1 MIDIDL
7 QYTAFPPTRY
17 AVGMKRSTVAAL
29 LFALAPITTVVRA
42 QTDAMPPENM
52 APMHED
58 AKPFK
63 RSTSL
68 TVTFDG
74 HTTTFSVEDLLKLP
88 QQTITAVNGD
98 TGKPVT
104 FSGPLVSDLLTKA
117 GLVASAET
125 HSLILHSS
133 VIATGA
139 DGYFVLYSAAEL
151 EQMFSSGKSI
161 VAVMQFDLP
170 VPSGIQLVNPLNV
183 KPARWV
189 HGLAS
194 LSVMSVAAT
203 K

>member
-1 MIDIDL
+1 
-7 QYTAFPPTRY
+7 
-17 AVGMKRSTVAAL
+17 MKRSTVAAL
-29 LFALAPITTVVRA
+29 LFALATTTTVMHS
-42 QTDAMPPENM
+42 QSTM

-58 AKPFK
+58 AKPIK

-74 HTTTFSVEDLLKLP
+74 RTTTFSVEELLKLP
-88 QQTITAVNGD
+88 QQTITAVDGH
-98 TGKPVT
+98 TGKSVT
-104 FSGPLVSDLLTKA
+104 FTGPLVSDVLAKA

-151 EQMFSSGKSI
+151 EPMFSSGKSI

-170 VPSGIQLVNPLNV
+170 IPSGIQLVNPLDV

>member
-1 MIDIDL
+1 ML
-7 QYTAFPPTRY
+7 NP
-17 AVGMKRSTVAAL
+17 MKLTGFTLAAS
-29 LFALAPITTVVRA
+29 LFALAPITTAMHA
-42 QTDAMPPENM
+42 QTAAMPPEKM
-52 APMHED
+52 TPMHEG

-74 HTTTFSVEDLLKLP
+74 HTTTLSVEDLLKLP
-88 QQTITAVNGD
+88 QQTITAVDGH

-104 FSGPLVSDLLTKA
+104 FSGPLVSDVLAKA

-151 EQMFSSGKSI
+151 EPMFSSGKSI

-170 VPSGIQLVNPLNV
+170 VPSGIQLVDPLDV